1 MENFHGPAFLAA
13 ALFVVQLVGLVGRFT
28 GKAHAE
34 LCIGA
39 GVRRGEDDG
48 GMGLAL
54 PKLGELVQRP
64 PGQGIGGGAD
74 GQSDEGLIGVEPG
87 IRASQMLD
95 LHGLDGL
102 DGLPGDEVVLMA
114 DPGQALEGVEERG
127 GGGPHDLLSGRQLPG
142 DQH

>member
-1 MENFHGPAFLAA
+1 
-13 ALFVVQLVGLVGRFT
+13 
-28 GKAHAE
+28 
-34 LCIGA
+34 
-39 GVRRGEDDG
+39 
-48 GMGLAL
+48 MGLAL

-114 DPGQALEGVEERG
+114 DPGQALEGVEG
-127 GGGPHDLLSGRQLPG
+127 VTKADVDLDSKSAVVDLSADVPDKELIDAVTEAGYEAKIA
-142 DQH
+142 